1 MAGLALALGLTMAAE
16 PPEPVDELAELDEPA
31 EPDELAAAGWLAP
44 EVVAAVVAVVPEPL
58 GWKGL
63 V

>member
-16 PPEPVDELAELDEPA
+16 PLEPVDELAELDEP
-31 EPDELAAAGWLAP
+31 DELVAAGWLAP